1 MKNQSV
7 TVTFFDNQGK
17 VIKQVKRPN
26 WREQMREKQKQM
38 QLFKFIYLDKQGNV
52 LDEFDR
58 PCHDK
63 KHSLELANFILQ
75 TSLMRDLHE
84 IKTRKIITLKNTSC
98 QKHTL

>member
-17 VIKQVKRPN
+17 VIKQVKRAN

-38 QLFKFIYLDKQGNV
+38 QLFKFIYLDKQENV

-58 PCHDK
+58 PCHNK

-75 TSLMRDLHE
+75 TSLMKDLHK
-84 IKTRKIITLKNTSC
+84 IKTRKITYLR
-98 QKHTL
+98 